1 MSFQKAQDLLKLAHI
16 AASRH
21 QGVTVKD
28 ISTEFSVN
36 ERTAQRMLFALKEV
50 YPSLSHK
57 TDSER
62 RRWWTLRETNKLGMQ
77 GVYDHELTAIEM
89 AIRRAQREGAHAETA
104 SLEAVR
110 DRLVAKLPTTEA
122 RRTEAN
128 AEAMLEVKGYAC
140 RPGPRVKTCPDHMS
154 ILTAALKG
162 QFQVIMSYRGAQDAE
177 PKKRVVEPY
186 GLLLGTRHYLIARDP
201 TKGDGMRRFRLDR
214 IAKVE
219 ITLIW
224 FKKDKDFDLAAYAA
238 QSFGSF
244 HSDAEFT
251 RVVWRFSPAA
261 AATAREYEFHPK
273 QEMVEQEDG
282 GLIITFKASGL
293 VEMAWHL
300 YKWGDAVE
308 VIEPVALRELV
319 VGFQNSGIK
328 VLP

>member
-16 AASRH
+16 AASRFH
-21 QGVTVKD
+21 GITVKE
-28 ISTEFSVN
+28 IATEFSVN
-36 ERTAQRMLFALKEV
+36 ERTAQRMVFALKEL
-50 YPSLSHK
+50 YPSLKHT

-62 RRWWTLRETNKLGMQ
+62 RRRWTLRETNRLGMQ
-77 GVYDHELTAIEM
+77 GIFDHELAALEM
-89 AIRRAQREGAHAETA
+89 AIRRAEREGAPSEAA
-104 SLEAVR
+104 SLRAVR

-140 RPGPRVKTCPDHMS
+140 RPGPRVKTCPVHMS

-162 QFQVIMSYRGAQDAE
+162 QFQLIMSYRGAQDAE
-177 PKKRVVEPY
+177 PKKRIVEPY
-186 GLLLGTRHYLIARDP
+186 GLLLGARHYLIARDP
-201 TKGDGMRRFRLDR
+201 AKGDGFRRFRLDR
-214 IAKVE
+214 IANVE
-219 ITLIW
+219 MTMIW
-224 FKKDKDFDLAAYAA
+224 FKKDKDFELDAYAA

-261 AATAREYEFHPK
+261 AATAREFVFHPG

-282 GLIITFKASGL
+282 GLIVSFEASGL

-308 VIEPVALRELV
+308 VIEPAALRDLV
-319 VGFQNSGIK
+319 AGRQNESIS

>member
-21 QGVTVKD
+21 QGVTVRD
-28 ISTEFSVN
+28 ISTEFNVN

-50 YPSLSHK
+50 YPSLSYR

-77 GVYDHELTAIEM
+77 GVYDHELSAIDM
-89 AIRRAQREGAHAETA
+89 AIRRAQREGAYAEA
-104 SLEAVR
+104 LSLEAVR
-110 DRLVAKLPTTEA
+110 DRLVAKLPIPVA
-122 RRTEAN
+122 RRSEAN

-140 RPGPRVKTCPDHMS
+140 RPGPRVKLCPHHMK

-162 QFQVIMSYRGAQDAE
+162 QFQLIMSYRGAQDAE
-177 PKKRVVEPY
+177 PKERIVEPY
-186 GLLLGTRHYLIARDP
+186 GLLFGTRHYLIARDP
-201 TKGDGMRRFRLDR
+201 AKGDGFRRFRLDR

-219 ITLIW
+219 ITVNW
-224 FKKDKDFDLAAYAA
+224 FRKDKDFDLAAYAA

-273 QEMVEQEDG
+273 QQMVEQEDG
-282 GLIITFKASGL
+282 GLIVTFEASGL

-308 VIEPVALRELV
+308 VVEPAALRELV
-319 VGFQNSGIK
+319 AGFQNSGIK